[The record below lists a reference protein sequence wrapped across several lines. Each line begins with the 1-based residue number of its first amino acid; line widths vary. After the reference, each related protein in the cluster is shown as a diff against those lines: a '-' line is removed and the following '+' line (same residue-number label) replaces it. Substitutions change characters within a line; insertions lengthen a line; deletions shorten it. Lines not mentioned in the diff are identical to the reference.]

1 VHVPDNDIDI
11 FRFCSIHYTNVLK
24 NDQLAANPVP
34 NAAPTM
40 AGLIPATS
48 SVSINDLK
56 NLNVPVA
63 L

>member
-1 VHVPDNDIDI
+1 M
-11 FRFCSIHYTNVLK
+11 FLSIHYTNVLK

-40 AGLIPATS
+40 AGLIPAIS
-48 SVSINDLK
+48 SALSLEQVRHLDI
-56 NLNVPVA
+56 PVA